1 MVLSSGTSFEGG
13 VIMKLTR
20 KTMGASILAAVGL
33 VITGIASA
41 AITSTFDADSD
52 GWSAIGDFAA
62 PVQWVAA
69 GGNPGGHIEIP
80 DAVLGG
86 VTFFVAP
93 AKFLGDKSVAIG
105 SALTFDLQQLISGG
119 ANQFDDSDVTLSGN
133 GITLVY
139 NLPSNPAIGSW
150 TSYSVPLTASGWTV
164 NTLGGA
170 AASDAQFQQVL
181 AALTQLRIRAEYQTG
196 PDTGLLDN
204 VSLVP
209 EPTSVAMLLLGL
221 LILMSVVRGRARL
234 FLSAARGV
242 SRN

>member
-1 MVLSSGTSFEGG
+1 
-13 VIMKLTR
+13 MKLTG
-20 KTMGASILAAVGL
+20 KAMGASILAAVGFA
-33 VITGIASA
+33 ITGIASA

-62 PVQWVAA
+62 PVQWFAA

-119 ANQFDDSDVTLSGN
+119 ANQFNDSDVVLTGN

-139 NLPSNPAIGSW
+139 DLPTNPAIGSW
-150 TSYSVPLTASGWTV
+150 TSYSVPLIASGWTV
-164 NTLGGA
+164 SSLGGA
-170 AASDAQFQQVL
+170 AASESQFQQVL
-181 AALTQLRIRAEYQTG
+181 ASLTQLRIRAEYQTG

-209 EPTSVAMLLLGL
+209 EPTNVTMLSLGL
-221 LILMSVVRGRARL
+221 AIVLGVIGVRARL
-234 FLSAARGV
+234 LRS
-242 SRN
+242 